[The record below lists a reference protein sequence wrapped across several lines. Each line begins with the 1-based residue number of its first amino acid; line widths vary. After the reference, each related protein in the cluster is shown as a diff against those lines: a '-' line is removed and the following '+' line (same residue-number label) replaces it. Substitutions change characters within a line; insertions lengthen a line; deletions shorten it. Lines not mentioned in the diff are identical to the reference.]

1 MIQICG
7 IIRQSIVD
15 GPGIR
20 FVVFTQGCPHHCPD
34 CHNPQSWPM
43 EGGTFVT
50 ADRLLQEIRKNPT
63 IQGLTLS
70 GGEPTLQCEELL
82 PLVREVKKLG
92 LDVVTFSGYTFEQL
106 QKRCGLEGPDHG
118 QETEG
123 EAALRELL
131 HLTDILVDGPYLK
144 EQRDLSLQYRGSKNQ
159 RLLDCS
165 ASLEAGKA
173 VLWEEEGWKD
183 LPQVPKRI

>member
-63 IQGLTLS
+63 LQGLTLS

-82 PLVREVKKLG
+82 PLVREVKKMG

-106 QKRCGLEGPDHG
+106 LQRC
-118 QETEG
+118 ET
-123 EAALRELL
+123 EAALKEVLT
-131 HLTDILVDGPYLK
+131 LTDILVDGPYIK
-144 EQRDLSLQYRGSKNQ
+144 ELRDLSLQYRGSKNQ

-173 VLWEEEGWKD
+173 VLWEEAGWKD